1 MIDTNRNVSEIAHI
15 SFIEARLQP
24 ASSPLS
30 DEAHPGNDDVAAER
44 VLSAPERQALVLQHL
59 RTHLFVDVQALRQE
73 LSASVATIRRDL
85 TELEARGLLRRTH
98 GGAVSVNQVTLD
110 NTNAVRAQ
118 SHAEEKARI
127 AEIAAGLI
135 VDGDAVLIDSGT
147 TALEVARRIAG
158 NPTLTF
164 VTNGADV
171 VMALAA
177 AGARQIHVIGGE
189 YVDINHSFAGPLAAE
204 MVRKFNVDK
213 AVLSVSSVDLKRGL
227 ICTQQPAVAAV
238 QQAMIDIAQSVIVV
252 ADHSKF
258 ERTALSVI
266 APLDRIDH
274 VVTGWEARPHV
285 VALPDKTKKKF
296 VFA

>member
-1 MIDTNRNVSEIAHI
+1 MQH
-15 SFIEARLQP
+15 
-24 ASSPLS
+24 ASSPPS
-30 DEAHPGNDDVAAER
+30 DDDDPEGEDVASER

-59 RTHLFVDVQALRQE
+59 RTHLFVDVQALRRE
-73 LSASVATIRRDL
+73 LSASTATIRRDL

-98 GGAVSVNQVTLD
+98 GGAVSVNQVTFE
-110 NTNAVRAQ
+110 NTNSVRAQ
-118 SHAEEKARI
+118 SHADEKGRI

-171 VMALAA
+171 LAVLAA

-189 YVDINHSFAGPLAAE
+189 YVDINHSFAGSLAAE

-238 QQAMIDIAQSVIVV
+238 QQAMIDIAQTVIVV

-266 APLDRIDH
+266 ARLDRVDH
-274 VVTGWEARPHV
+274 VVTGREARPHV
-285 VALPDKTKKKF
+285 AALPDKTIKKF
-296 VFA
+296 IFA

>member
-1 MIDTNRNVSEIAHI
+1 VLH
-15 SFIEARLQP
+15 
-24 ASSPLS
+24 
-30 DEAHPGNDDVAAER
+30 ER
-44 VLSAPERQALVLQHL
+44 VFSAPERQARVLQHL
-59 RTHLFVDVQALRQE
+59 RAHLFVDVQRLRQE

-98 GGAVSVNQVTLD
+98 GGAVSVNQVTLE
-110 NTNAVRAQ
+110 TANAVRAE

-127 AEIAAGLI
+127 AEIAAGLV

-147 TALEVARRIAG
+147 TALEVARRLAS
-158 NPTLTF
+158 NPSLTF

-171 VMALAA
+171 VAALAA

-189 YVDINHSFAGPLAAE
+189 YVEVNHSFAGPLAAE
-204 MVRKFNVDK
+204 MIRRFNVDK

-227 ICTQQPAVAAV
+227 ICTQKQAVAAA
-238 QQAMIDIAQSVIVV
+238 QQAMIDIAQTVIVV
-252 ADHSKF
+252 ADHTKF

-266 APLDRIDH
+266 APLDQIDH
-274 VVTGWEARPHV
+274 VVTGKEARSHI
-285 VALPDKTKKKF
+285 ASLPEKTKKKF